1 MYSDDSLENR
11 SADIVVLKFSREH
24 IRVREMWQRENTL
37 DAHRMEGA
45 VQEHVSSQWQ
55 IEPNSALITQT
66 TRTRCGVQLYIIPPC
81 RILGLAKGYDHESG
95 RSTVG
100 DFIFLLKL

>member
-1 MYSDDSLENR
+1 MQSMLFNKSRSMYSDDSLENR

-45 VQEHVSSQWQ
+45 VQEHVSSQCQ

-66 TRTRCGVQLYIIPPC
+66 TRTRLRCT
-81 RILGLAKGYDHESG
+81 
-95 RSTVG
+95 TVHYTTLQNYW
-100 DFIFLLKL
+100 FSERL